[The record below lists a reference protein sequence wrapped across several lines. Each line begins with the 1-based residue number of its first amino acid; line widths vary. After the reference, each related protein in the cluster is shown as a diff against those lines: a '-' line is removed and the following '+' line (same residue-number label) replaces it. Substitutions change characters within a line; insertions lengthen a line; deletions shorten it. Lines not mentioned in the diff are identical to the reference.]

1 MRETKTVC
9 KWFDI
14 TMEDQEAE
22 YLRKMHKQGWKFVKY
37 TTPVFYKFEKC
48 EPEDVVYQ
56 LDYNKEACEHKSEY
70 LQIFA
75 DCGWEYVDDVMG
87 YTYFRKPLKEMDGE
101 EKIFSDDLSE
111 LEMIE
116 RVYKGR
122 MIPLLVIFLC
132 IICPQLIIQSRSN
145 YVGNTVLLVV
155 YIVLFLV
162 YLLLFYRFGKRYKEL
177 KERCR

>member
-9 KWFDI
+9 KWFDV

-22 YLRKMHKQGWKFVKY
+22 YLRKMHKQGWKFVKF

-75 DCGWEYVDDVMG
+75 DCGWEYIDDVMG
-87 YTYFRKPLKEMDGE
+87 YTYFRKPLKEMNGE
-101 EKIFSDDLSE
+101 EKIFSDDLSKM
-111 LEMIE
+111 EMVE

-132 IICPQLIIQSRSN
+132 IICPQLIIQSMGTHPAN
-145 YVGNTVLLVV
+145 MVLLIT
-155 YIVLFLV
+155 YIVLFLL
-162 YLLLFYRFGKRYKEL
+162 YLVLFYRFGKRYKEL

>member
-9 KWFDI
+9 KWFDV

-22 YLRKMHKQGWKFVKY
+22 YLRKMHKQGWKFVKF

-75 DCGWEYVDDVMG
+75 DCGWEYIDDVMG
-87 YTYFRKPLKEMDGE
+87 YTYFRKPLKEMNGE
-101 EKIFSDDLSE
+101 EKIFSDDLSK
-111 LEMIE
+111 LEMVE

-132 IICPQLIIQSRSN
+132 IICPQLIIQSLGTHPTN
-145 YVGNTVLLVV
+145 MVLLIT
-155 YIVLFLV
+155 YIVLFLL
-162 YLLLFYRFGKRYKEL
+162 YLVLFYRFGKRYKEL

>member
-9 KWFDI
+9 KWFDV

-22 YLRKMHKQGWKFVKY
+22 YLRKMHKQGWKFLKF
-37 TTPVFYKFEKC
+37 TTPLFYKFEKC

-75 DCGWEYVDDVMG
+75 DCGWEYIDDIMG
-87 YTYFRKPLKEMDGE
+87 YTYFRKPLKEMNGE
-101 EKIFSDDLSE
+101 EKIFSDDLSK

-122 MIPLLVIFLC
+122 MIPMLVIFFSV
-132 IICPQLIIQSRSN
+132 ICPQMVIQSMGN
-145 YVGNTVLLVV
+145 YAANLVCLIV

-162 YLLLFYRFGKRYKEL
+162 YLLVFYRFGKRYKEL
-177 KERCR
+177 KKRCR